1 MNNNR
6 QEMVN
11 HPSHYSRLTN
21 LCGVEPIDICQHF
34 NFNVGNALKYLM
46 RKGKTENGITATEQR
61 IQDLLKA
68 QFYIN
73 REIGNLRRQITL
85 AEADN
90 AQPSVKAS
98 GSQPSVK
105 DVVL

>member
-6 QEMVN
+6 QEMVS
-11 HPSHYSRLTN
+11 HPSHYSWLTN
-21 LCGVEPIDICQHF
+21 LCGVEPIDICRHF

-46 RKGKTENGITATEQR
+46 RKGKVENDMTATEQR

-73 REIGNLRRQITL
+73 CEIGNLRRQITL